1 MTEISQINLVQNDR
15 KNYLERKNLLC
26 EKMKKKKHI
35 SILKFT
41 EIIRKVVFTE
51 LCHKK
56 FYMII
61 IMIECQKNYNI

>member
-1 MTEISQINLVQNDR
+1 MTEISQINLIENDR

-41 EIIRKVVFTE
+41 EIID
-51 LCHKK
+51 
-56 FYMII
+56 
-61 IMIECQKNYNI
+61 NN